1 MDKDL
6 LLQNMFQTVENTK
19 AMRSSVDKGFNELLE
34 KNLAE
39 QQRFTICCK
48 AKDLNKELAR
58 LEPVLRKIL
67 SN

>member
-6 LLQNMFQTVENTK
+6 LLQNTFQAAENIKT
-19 AMRSSVDKGFNELLE
+19 MRSSVDKGFNELLE
-34 KNLAE
+34 KNLAQ

-58 LEPVLRKIL
+58 LEPVIEKIL
-67 SN
+67 S